1 MNEQVDNQIVSL
13 QFDNKNFEKNTKTS
27 MKTLDKLKEK
37 LNFKGAAKGLQD
49 IEDASRRV
57 KFETLANSIDT
68 VKNKFSALEIMGVT
82 ALANLTN
89 SAVNYGKRIVSA
101 LTIDPVNTGFSEYET
116 KMGSIQT
123 ILANTSS
130 KGKKLEDVTKVLN
143 ELNTYADKTIYNFA
157 EMTRN
162 IGTFTAAGVDL
173 EVAAAAIQGIANIAA
188 VSGSTS
194 QQASV
199 AMYQLSQAISSGTVR
214 LQDWNSVVNA
224 GMGGEKF
231 QNALI
236 VTAREMARTTSS
248 YTYDVDQ
255 LLIKNGS
262 FRESLREG
270 WLTADVLNQTL
281 KKFTVEGAKEYGQK
295 MMEID
300 GWTQDA
306 VDALVAMAQEMEDAA
321 TKVKTFSQLWD
332 TLKEAA
338 QSGWAQTWEIIIGDF
353 DQAKTFLTYIS
364 DTVSGMIGRSANKR
378 NTFLGIALNPVSTF
392 NELIQNAG
400 LNLNY
405 FQEKIKETAKKNGI
419 AIDSLI
425 KEHGSLSNVIS
436 EGLLPTNIFVETLE
450 SLTEE
455 ELRSA
460 GYTKYQIEAIQQLGV
475 EAKKTG
481 SSLNNAITVRFQWQ
495 TVPSLRNP
503 LAFRADSPKSS

>member
-173 EVAAAAIQGIANIAA
+173 EVAASAIQGIANIAA

-262 FRESLREG
+262 LRESLREG

-300 GWTQDA
+300 GWTQEA
-306 VDALVAMAQEMEDAA
+306 VDALVAMASKIMTPEQILKKIQE
-321 TKVKTFSQLWD
+321 
-332 TLKEAA
+332 
-338 QSGWAQTWEIIIGDF
+338 
-353 DQAKTFLTYIS
+353 
-364 DTVSGMIGRSANKR
+364 
-378 NTFLGIALNPVSTF
+378 
-392 NELIQNAG
+392 G
-400 LNLNY
+400 LNDDSIKNQQHKDLEESIENTK
-405 FQEKIKETAKKNGI
+405 QKINEAGNTLDEIGHRNEQINKKLKKFDGY
-419 AIDSLI
+419 
-425 KEHGSLSNVIS
+425 
-436 EGLLPTNIFVETLE
+436 
-450 SLTEE
+450 E
-455 ELRSA
+455 ELPESVA
-460 GYTKYQIEAIQQLGV
+460 SSILGA
-475 EAKKTG
+475 E
-481 SSLNNAITVRFQWQ
+481 NI
-495 TVPSLRNP
+495 
-503 LAFRADSPKSS
+503 DE